1 MKIKL
6 TNAVVEQLPPGVHW
20 VQQAYGQGGL
30 GVRVSESGLRTYFL
44 KHRVNSKERSIS
56 LGRHGAPVLV
66 NDKLRTFPYGAED
79 ARKDASKLLGLMG
92 EGVDPVQRER
102 DAAAAAVV
110 KAAVD
115 KAMGTSLQT
124 VVTDYLEH
132 HRVKGRPLRPKTKK
146 DYRDFMD
153 RHFVDWLPNPVA
165 TITRTM
171 CDDKVREIEA
181 KSRIQSHKAR
191 VYLRMFLNSAQ
202 SEDGNQILPVNPVKL
217 MKTKTHAPDA
227 RTRRIPAAKVGAVFS
242 MLRARSANPSKE
254 LDRTAADFVTTL
266 LITGWRAGECS
277 ALEWSWIN
285 FADKTVTLPGDV
297 DTNDERAFA
306 GVKTHAQVTYPLSDV
321 LCGILETRAALETKD
336 DRYVFPGRADSD
348 VPHITTVSGTMA
360 EVAKTAGMERTSPHD
375 LRRGYISL
383 ARAVR
388 VDYADRIHLLN
399 HSSKSVHDDY
409 EKEDDAE
416 VLRAAVNL
424 IANQV
429 LSAAKVYDSQ
439 QAGHNVVSIVRKPI
453 SVA

>member
-56 LGRHGAPVLV
+56 LGRHGEPVLV

-79 ARKDASKLLGLMG
+79 ARKDASKLLGMMG

-102 DAAAAAVV
+102 DNAAAAVV
-110 KAAVD
+110 KAAEQ
-115 KAMGTSLQT
+115 KTLGTTLQT

-153 RHFVDWLPNPVA
+153 RHFTAWLPQPVA
-165 TITRTM
+165 GITRTM
-171 CDDKVREIEA
+171 CDDRIREIEA
-181 KSRIQSHKAR
+181 KSRIQAHKAR
-191 VYLRMFLNSAQ
+191 VYARMFLNSAR
-202 SEDGNQILPVNPVKL
+202 SESGAPILPVNPVTL
-217 MKTKTHAPDA
+217 MNTKTHAPDA
-227 RTRRIPAAKVGAVFS
+227 RTRRIPAAKIGAVWL

-266 LITGWRAGECS
+266 LITGWRSTECA
-277 ALEWSWIN
+277 ALEWPWIN
-285 FADKTVTLPGDV
+285 FESKTVTLPGDV
-297 DTNDERAFA
+297 DTDDERAFA
-306 GVKTHAQVTYPLSDV
+306 GVKTHATVTFPLSDV
-321 LCGILETRAALETKD
+321 LCGILEVRAALDTKD
-336 DRYVFPGRADSD
+336 DRYVFPGRADSS
-348 VPHITTVSGTMA
+348 VPHITSANTTMSL
-360 EVAKTAGMERTSPHD
+360 VAKAAGMERASPHD
-375 LRRGYISL
+375 LRRGYTSL
-383 ARAVR
+383 ARACR

-399 HSSKSVHDDY
+399 HSSKNVHDDY

-416 VLRAAVNL
+416 VLRKAVNL
-424 IANQV
+424 IANYV
-429 LSAAKVYDSQ
+429 VDAGRVAEA
-439 QAGHNVVSIVRKPI
+439 QASGHNVI
-453 SVA
+453 SFPGKTG